1 MGRQID
7 QRDLF
12 AAALRDFD
20 LVGKVLGHRIVQRNF
35 AALHHVG
42 EDGGRE
48 DFGGRADLEDRIVAH
63 WTGVLD
69 REVAVGDEAASV
81 SIDDADGNPD
91 VPMQLVDAVAK
102 NRADLCVGKGLR
114 AQGNGGEQ
122 KIKAAFHD

>member
-1 MGRQID
+1 MGSQID

-20 LVGKVLGHRIVQRNF
+20 LGGKVLGHRIVQRNF

-48 DFGGRADLEDRIVAH
+48 DFGGRADLEDRVVAH
-63 WTGVLD
+63 GTRVLD
-69 REVAVGDEAASV
+69 GKVAVGDEAASV
-81 SIDDADGNPD
+81 RIDDADGDPD
-91 VPMQLVDAVAK
+91 VLMQLIDAVRK
-102 NRADLCVGKGLR
+102 NRADLRVGRGLR